1 MIRSGDTVS
10 PDNERYVPTV
20 SSQADMATLN
30 TLGHPSEAPELGIV
44 YFAIELVPPDQQ
56 DP

>member
-20 SSQADMATLN
+20 SSQTDMARPN

-56 DP
+56 DS